1 MDGARFACTDIK
13 LSAVGIK
20 AVAAGELELDR
31 YWILG
36 ADTEVRVESSLM
48 YRYISADIENTG
60 MTAREVQVIFVSL

>member
-48 YRYISADIENTG
+48 YRYIG
-60 MTAREVQVIFVSL
+60 RY